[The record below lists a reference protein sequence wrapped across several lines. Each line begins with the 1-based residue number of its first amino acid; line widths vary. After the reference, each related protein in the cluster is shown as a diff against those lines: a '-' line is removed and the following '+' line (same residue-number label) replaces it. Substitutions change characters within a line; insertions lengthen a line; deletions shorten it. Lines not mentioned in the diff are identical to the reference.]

1 MLPATQSLADARDL
15 PSSRREARVL
25 TLAALYYLLAAV
37 ALMLWLWRHPGT
49 GTVAGNPNDAD
60 QFAWFFRYDATAVAH
75 FRLPALV
82 TTALNAPQ
90 GINVMWNTFM
100 LLPGVVLA
108 PLTLLAGP
116 QVSLTVL
123 MTIGFAGSAFTLFFV
138 LRRWDVSVTAAAI
151 AGAVYG
157 FSPALLQS
165 AVGHYDFQFAVLPPL
180 LLDAALRIGTGRSRA
195 LRGGLWLG
203 LLATVQLL
211 SAEEVLLDTVLAGVL
226 IAAVLAVS
234 RPRATL
240 QHARALTAGLAV
252 AVAVVIVVCG
262 YPLWVQ
268 FLGPLHQHGS
278 AFTPDFF
285 KNDLAG
291 FVTPSSFLFFH
302 TAGSAAAAA
311 SYQGGVPEYLAYL
324 GWPLL
329 VVLAVLAMCFWRNL
343 AVRVTAVTFL
353 VLEIFSLG
361 GTLMIG
367 GTDHH
372 AILLPW
378 HWLGS
383 LPLLGA
389 ALPTRFSITADGAAA
404 ALLAFGVDLARRHP
418 RIAAR
423 SWGPGAV
430 TAAAVLAVLPILP
443 RPLPDAAAASPP
455 AGWSATFAAL
465 HLPAAARVLVVPIPT
480 ATFTEPMRWQADD
493 ALPIELIGGYF
504 TGPGPGGQAY
514 IDGGVTPPAEVY
526 LNVMWSGGAFL
537 EMPARGQMEA
547 QLAHWDPAAIVA
559 VTGPHSGLGEYLIGL
574 LGRPTVH
581 DGKILA
587 WRR

>member
-1 MLPATQSLADARDL
+1 M
-15 PSSRREARVL
+15 L
-25 TLAALYYLLAAV
+25 TLAGLYYLLAAV
-37 ALMLWLWRHPGT
+37 ALMLWLWRHPGS

-60 QFAWFFRYDATAVAH
+60 QFAWFFRYDATAIAH
-75 FRLPALV
+75 FRLPPLV
-82 TTALNAPQ
+82 TTTLNAPQ
-90 GINVMWNTFM
+90 GVNVMWNTFM
-100 LLPGVVLA
+100 LLPGVLLA

-116 QVSLTVL
+116 QLSLTVL

-157 FSPALLQS
+157 FSPGLLQS

-180 LLDAALRIGTGRSRA
+180 ILDAALRLGTGRSRP

-203 LLATVQLL
+203 LLAAVQLL
-211 SAEEVLLDTVLAGVL
+211 TAEEVLLDTVLAAAV
-226 IAAVLAVS
+226 IAIVLAVS
-234 RPRATL
+234 RPRAAL
-240 QHARALTAGLAV
+240 QRAAGTMAGLAV
-252 AVAVVIVVCG
+252 AAAVVLAVCG

-268 FLGPLHQHGS
+268 FFGPLHQHGS

-291 FVTPSSFLFFH
+291 FVTPSAFLYFH
-302 TAGSAAAAA
+302 TAASAAAAA
-311 SYQGGVPEYLAYL
+311 SYQGGIPEYLAYL

-329 VVLAVLAMCFWRNL
+329 VVLALVAVCFWRNL
-343 AVRVTAVTFL
+343 AVRVTAVAFA

-361 GTLMIG
+361 GTLMVG

-383 LPLLGA
+383 LPLLEA
-389 ALPTRFSITADGAAA
+389 ALPTRFSIIADGAGA

-423 SWGPGAV
+423 RWGPGAV
-430 TAAAVLAVLPILP
+430 TTAAVLAALPIVP
-443 RPLPDAAAASPP
+443 RPLPDAAAAPAP
-455 AGWSATFAAL
+455 AGWSASFAAL
-465 HLPAAARVLVVPIPT
+465 HLPAGARVLVVPIPT
-480 ATFTEPMRWQADD
+480 ATYTEPMRWQADT
-493 ALPIELIGGYF
+493 ALPIDLIGGYF
-504 TGPGPGGQAY
+504 TGPGPGGQAF
-514 IDGGVTPPAEVY
+514 IDGGVVPPAELY
-526 LNVMWSGGAFL
+526 LNVLWSGGAFL
-537 EMPARGQMEA
+537 EMPARAQMDA
-547 QLAHWDPAAIVA
+547 QLARWDPAAVVA
-559 VTGPHSGLGEYLIGL
+559 VTGTRSGLGEYLIGL
-574 LGRPTVH
+574 LGRPTYQV
-581 DGKILA
+581 GKILA